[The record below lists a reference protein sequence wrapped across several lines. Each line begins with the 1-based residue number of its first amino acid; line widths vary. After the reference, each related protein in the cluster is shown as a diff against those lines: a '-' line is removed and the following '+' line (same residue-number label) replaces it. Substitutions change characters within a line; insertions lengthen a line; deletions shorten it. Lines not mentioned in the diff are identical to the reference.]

1 MAEGLSR
8 SEFHDEEAE
17 SQEQSALTVKSMAT
31 LWSSQMLH
39 VHGKIDR
46 FQVRFKKPFDEPLMK
61 RFLLAYFTQDG
72 CFGWLRCQ
80 DFSEVL

>member
-1 MAEGLSR
+1 MAEGLSC
-8 SEFHDEEAE
+8 SEAHDKEAE

-46 FQVRFKKPFDEPLMK
+46 FQVRFKKPFDDSLVSVGIFYPRWL
-61 RFLLAYFTQDG
+61 FLVG
-72 CFGWLRCQ
+72 
-80 DFSEVL
+80 